1 MTVIPV
7 QNKYEVIKLDHRN
20 FPKTCTEIGNKIDK
34 KYFHWET
41 RATSFNDVMCIQI
54 NNNSIEIE
62 CDNYIVIY
70 NRKPIAYLT
79 EDEFKEQYIEVVN
92 DEQQQSDS

>member
-7 QNKYEVIKLDHRN
+7 QNKYEVIKTDRN

-34 KYFHWET
+34 KYFHWEK

-62 CDNYIVIY
+62 YGYYIVIY
-70 NRKPIAYLT
+70 NKKPIAYLT
-79 EDEFKEQYIEVVN
+79 EEEFKEQYIEVC
-92 DEQQQSDS
+92 DKLLQEEE